1 MEQENKQRSR
11 RGIIGRIIVFL
22 LTVLAVMGLLAMG
35 MSVMSSYV
43 DPDKFVW
50 ASFFG
55 LAFWAIFLFNVAIL
69 ALLILMWSKKA
80 WIAVLALLIA
90 IPGLFKSFSYGKVTE
105 GGDFRIMSYNVHLFR
120 GMTEEK
126 NSSEEVAMEIANLV
140 REKQPDVLCVQ
151 EFTIFKSKTSR
162 HDCIRQFGEA
172 VGLPYHY
179 YHTKAYFC
187 GNVVY
192 SKFPLT
198 PVDDTTGFGEEKIYG
213 AVAKVNAGEKG
224 DFYVICSHLASFQ
237 LTKEEITAFSEPGN
251 TKAEVQEYGKSIISK
266 LKHAYKERSNEVRRM
281 LEDIPHDG
289 RPILLCGDL
298 NDTPISYTYQQVK
311 QSGFTDGFVVAG
323 QGIGHTYAGKLP
335 LLRIDYIWGNNK
347 IQPLSFKRLR
357 VKGSDHYPV
366 MMDFNVKHGL

>member
-1 MEQENKQRSR
+1 MEQENKHR
-11 RGIIGRIIVFL
+11 RGFIGRLLVFL
-22 LTVLAVMGLLAMG
+22 LTFLACIGLVAMALSVL
-35 MSVMSSYV
+35 SSYI
-43 DPDKFVW
+43 DPEKFVW

-55 LAFWAIFLFNVAIL
+55 LAFWAILLFNVAVL
-69 ALLILMWSKKA
+69 VLLLMLWSRKA
-80 WIAVLALLIA
+80 WITVLALLIA
-90 IPGLFKSFSYGKVTE
+90 IPGLFKSFSYGKTIE
-105 GGDFRIMSYNVHLFR
+105 GGDLRVMTYNVHLFR
-120 GMTEEK
+120 GSGDSK
-126 NSSEEVAMEIANLV
+126 KSSEKVAMEIANMV
-140 REKQPDVLCVQ
+140 REKQPDVLSVQ
-151 EFTIFKSKTSR
+151 EFSTFKGKTKR
-162 HDCIRQFGEA
+162 HDCIQQFGDT

-187 GNVVY
+187 GNVIY
-192 SKFPLT
+192 SRYPLT
-198 PVDDTTGFGEEKIYG
+198 PVEDTTGFGKEKIYG
-213 AVAKVNAGEKG
+213 AIAKVNAGDKG
-224 DFYVICSHLASFQ
+224 SFYVISSHLASFR
-237 LTKEEITAFSEPGN
+237 LTQEEITLFSEHGN

-266 LKHAYKERSNEVRRM
+266 LKNAYKERSMEVSQM
-281 LEDIPHDG
+281 LADIPHDG